1 MKLTLVLILFLTP
14 LAGHAMHSN
23 SGKNM
28 KIKEFALEHYEHTF
42 NSYVQL
48 WVSFAQSDN
57 YLSYIRFTQG
67 ALENTTRSNVH
78 IPQARGY
85 ATVRQ
90 TSIAQHQELDKLYR
104 AITEKKQQ
112 QKHLKCF
119 DI

>member
-14 LAGHAMHSN
+14 LAGNAMHPN

-28 KIKEFALEHYEHTF
+28 KIEEFTLEHYESIS
-42 NSYVQL
+42 NPYVQL
-48 WVSFAQSDN
+48 LVFFAESDN

-67 ALENTTRSNVH
+67 ALENVARSNVH
-78 IPQARGY
+78 IPQSRGY
-85 ATVRQ
+85 ATVRP
-90 TSIAQHQELDKLYR
+90 TSTEQHQELNNLYR

-112 QKHLKCF
+112 KHLKCF